1 MYEFWKFPNVIFI
14 LIQRKCDRFQL
25 DRQQKAQKEQKD
37 ALKKQSFAQVDYK
50 IVSHRFS
57 QQQFSWKNI
66 YKFKNYNHKIL
77 LNSISNAS
85 SAA

>member
-1 MYEFWKFPNVIFI
+1 MSYLFWFKENVTVFNFI
-14 LIQRKCDRFQL
+14 VL